1 MAIVKKYRSEVVAV
15 ENPVS
20 DIRTVTLRP
29 LEKAYKYNPGQFLH
43 LALDEFDPARPW
55 PESRCFSMQSSPDQE
70 TIKITFAEKGK
81 FTARMAREL
90 APGKVIYVKLPYGD
104 LFSIAHNTQKTVFV
118 AGGTGITPFLSLF
131 TSPEFAA
138 YQNPSLYFGLR
149 SLSHHLYAADLEKA
163 LGVNPSFSVKLQNEE
178 KDGRLDIQK
187 IFGENGPSAVYFIS
201 GPPVMIK
208 SFKSFLASNGV
219 PPENIRTDDW
229 E

>member
-1 MAIVKKYRSEVVAV
+1 MIVKKYRSEVVSV
-15 ENPVS
+15 ENPVA

-43 LALDEFDPARPW
+43 LALDEYDPAGPW

-70 TIKITFAEKGK
+70 TIRITFAAKGK
-81 FTARMAREL
+81 FTARMALEL
-90 APGKVIYVKLPYGD
+90 VPGKIIHVKLPYGD
-104 LFSIAHNTQKTVFV
+104 LFQPEQVARSSVFV

-131 TSPEFAA
+131 TSKVFAA
-138 YQNPSLYFGLR
+138 YREPRLYFGVR
-149 SLSHHLYAADLEKA
+149 DPSHHLYPADLEKA
-163 LGVNPSFSVKLQNEE
+163 RGVNPSFRLTLLNEE

-187 IFGENGPSAVYFIS
+187 IFAENGPAAVYFIS

-208 SFKSFLASNGV
+208 NFKTRLAESGV
-219 PPENIRTDDW
+219 AAENIRTDDW

>member
-1 MAIVKKYRSEVVAV
+1 MIVKKYRSEVVSV
-15 ENPVS
+15 ENHIA

-43 LALDEFDPARPW
+43 LALEDYDPSRPW

-70 TIKITFAEKGK
+70 TIKITFAAKGK

-90 APGKVIYVKLPYGD
+90 VPGKIVCVKLPYGD
-104 LFSIAHNTQKTVFV
+104 LFPAEQEMWRAVFI

-131 TSPEFAA
+131 MSKAFAA
-138 YQNPSLYFGLR
+138 YQQPRLYFGVR
-149 SLSHHLYAADLEKA
+149 NPSHHIYAADLERAKV
-163 LGVNPSFSVKLQNEE
+163 VNSTFFIRILNEE

-187 IFGENGPSAVYFIS
+187 ILKENGPSAVYFIS
-201 GPPVMIK
+201 GPPAMIK
-208 SFKSFLASNGV
+208 SFKAGLAEKGV
-219 PPENIRTDDW
+219 PAGNIRTDDW

>member
-1 MAIVKKYRSEVVAV
+1 MIVKKYKSEVVAV
-15 ENPVS
+15 ENPVP

-43 LALDEFDPARPW
+43 LALDEYDPAGPW

-70 TIKITFAEKGK
+70 TLKITFAAKGK
-81 FTARMAREL
+81 FTARMAQEL
-90 APGKVIYVKLPYGD
+90 VPGKVIYVKLPYGD
-104 LFSIAHNTQKTVFV
+104 LFPVEHDMWRAVFV

-131 TSPEFAA
+131 TSKAFTTYMQPR
-138 YQNPSLYFGLR
+138 LYFGVRNLF
-149 SLSHHLYAADLEKA
+149 HHLYAPDLEKA
-163 LGVNPSFSVKLQNEE
+163 KVVNPSFHVKLMSED

-187 IFGENGPSAVYFIS
+187 IFKENGPSSVYFIS

-208 SFKSFLASNGV
+208 NFKAGLAEKGV
-219 PPENIRTDDW
+219 PAENIRTDDW